1 MSYIGKH
8 ISSLA
13 TPAFIV
19 DKEKVEKNCRR
30 MLDLA
35 KSNGIH
41 LRGQTKTHKTVE
53 GGIAQTGGTKR
64 KVVTSTLIEC
74 EMYADQ
80 GFDDILYGFPFI
92 QSHLERV
99 FALTER
105 LEEFHLM
112 VANQEACQM
121 LEQSA
126 PPEGKLW
133 SVFLKVDCGN
143 ARAGVWWEDDEAVDI
158 VKFIQGCQ
166 NLTFQGIYAHC
177 GNSYGA
183 HSISE
188 VERVRDN
195 SVEMM
200 VSLAGKLKEAGL
212 ECPHW
217 GVGSTPS
224 CSHASNRFENLT
236 EIHPGNYVFY
246 DNQQV
251 GLGSCGLDDVAGKV
265 LTRVLGHY
273 PKRKQMLV
281 DCGFTAI
288 TKQGIGSQA
297 HPKMIAPVDEHQDL
311 MLSNMTQE
319 IGFVEP
325 IAPEGSIDFSLH
337 PVGSL
342 LKLIPYHSCA
352 SAACHPTYYVHDSQG
367 IIQELWT
374 PCRGW

>member
-1 MSYIGKH
+1 M
-8 ISSLA
+8 
-13 TPAFIV
+13 
-19 DKEKVEKNCRR
+19 CR
-30 MLDLA
+30 
-35 KSNGIH
+35 
-41 LRGQTKTHKTVE
+41 Q
-53 GGIAQTGGTKR
+53 
-64 KVVTSTLIEC
+64 
-74 EMYADQ
+74 
-80 GFDDILYGFPFI
+80 
-92 QSHLERV
+92 
-99 FALTER
+99 
-105 LEEFHLM
+105 
-112 VANQEACQM
+112 
-121 LEQSA
+121 
-126 PPEGKLW
+126 
-133 SVFLKVDCGN
+133 VDCGN

-200 VSLAGKLKEAGL
+200 VSLARKLKEAGL

-265 LTRVLGHY
+265 LTRVLGLCLSFLIELKLDPSGHY

-311 MLSNMTQE
+311 MLSNMTQ
-319 IGFVEP
+319 VCSH
-325 IAPEGSIDFSLH
+325 SIH
-337 PVGSL
+337 
-342 LKLIPYHSCA
+342 I
-352 SAACHPTYYVHDSQG
+352 YYF
-367 IIQELWT
+367 
-374 PCRGW
+374 